1 MGLMLLCNNFIEYDN
16 EKEISSLFAKWTKDI
31 NSCRDFRIEAIV
43 NYCGYVHEKI
53 NGFLRGTAK
62 IGPFSNYLDIIQ
74 TMLSAAPLLPN
85 NTILYRALPL
95 HVIKTI
101 LSEMEIQGIYREKGF
116 LSTSLNLNGIMN
128 FVKSIND
135 IKFDDIEFQ
144 VLKLYV
150 TQGTPALY
158 VEDVE
163 GSGMGRGELEMILP
177 RGATIKKIRSPY
189 WDERFSFWIHECS
202 LEYGGLH

>member
-1 MGLMLLCNNFIEYDN
+1 M
-16 EKEISSLFAKWTKDI
+16 
-31 NSCRDFRIEAIV
+31 
-43 NYCGYVHEKI
+43 
-53 NGFLRGTAK
+53 
-62 IGPFSNYLDIIQ
+62 
-74 TMLSAAPLLPN
+74 
-85 NTILYRALPL
+85 
-95 HVIKTI
+95 
-101 LSEMEIQGIYREKGF
+101 
-116 LSTSLNLNGIMN
+116 
-128 FVKSIND
+128 KSIND

-189 WDERFSFWIHECS
+189 REELFRFWIHECS
-202 LEYGGLH
+202 LEYSGLH